1 MGDESARRELEQRSG
16 LRLAGVLSF
25 GDSPALADELLR
37 CVADGPKRATAG
49 PATVAGPLPA
59 PGQRWGVLDGAGR
72 PRLVIE
78 VVQVRRGRLDSVDP
92 AFAWDEG
99 EDDRTLES
107 WLDTHRR
114 FYRRLG
120 IADPDACDTVFERF
134 RVVWPDPDVPL
145 VLSRAPVAGDPTPSE
160 VTVRELRWDER
171 DWVAESLRAH
181 WGATRMVTRGTLI
194 EATDLPGVV
203 AERDG
208 ERVGL
213 ITFRPRPGGSTE
225 LVTVNA
231 FLQGRGVGRAL
242 LDAVAE
248 LGRRTGWRRVWL
260 ITTNDNTRA
269 LRFYQRAGFELVA
282 LHHRALE
289 QSRRLKPEIPEVGED
304 GIPLLSELELE
315 RRLAPD

>member
-1 MGDESARRELEQRSG
+1 MVDDGAKQELEQRSG
-16 LRLAGVLSF
+16 LELAGVFSF
-25 GDSPALADELLR
+25 GDSPEMADELLGY
-37 CVADGPKRATAG
+37 VSDGPKRATAG
-49 PATVAGPLPA
+49 PAQVLEDEDGPLPA

-78 VVQVRRGRLDSVDP
+78 TVEVRRGRLDSVDP

-107 WLDTHRR
+107 WLDVHRR
-114 FYRRLG
+114 FYRRVG
-120 IADPDACDTVFERF
+120 VGDPDACDTLFERF
-134 RVVWPDPDVPL
+134 RVVWPEPDE
-145 VLSRAPVAGDPTPSE
+145 PVQVIREASTPTL
-160 VTVRELRWDER
+160 TLRELRWDEQ
-171 DWVAESLRAH
+171 DWVADSLRQH

-194 EATDLPGVV
+194 EATELPGLV

-231 FLQGRGVGRAL
+231 FEPGRGVGRAL
-242 LDAVAE
+242 LAAAIA
-248 LGRRTGWRRVWL
+248 LGRRNGWQRVWL
-260 ITTNDNTRA
+260 ITTNDNTSA